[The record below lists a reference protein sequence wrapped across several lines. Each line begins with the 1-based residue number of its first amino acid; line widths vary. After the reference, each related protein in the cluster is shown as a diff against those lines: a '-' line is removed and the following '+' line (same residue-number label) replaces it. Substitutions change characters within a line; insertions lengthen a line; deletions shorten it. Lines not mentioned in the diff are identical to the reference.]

1 VWYNVNRI
9 GVGGENMRERIQAWD
24 DRMLMRIAKR
34 HTPLMNRI
42 MIMITS
48 SGNNGLI
55 WFALAV
61 PMLLMNRWRLMG
73 FTVLAAM
80 GIATLTGEITIKHI
94 VKRVR
99 PCNKAFDEYLLIEN
113 PPHYS
118 FPSGHT
124 TASFAVAAV
133 IMIMCPTIYTPVVLY
148 AAMISLSRLYLL
160 VHYPTDVLAGIVIG
174 TVCGLVSIPIA
185 QFIPLFSIQF

>member
-1 VWYNVNRI
+1 
-9 GVGGENMRERIQAWD
+9 MLKQIQAWD
-24 DRMLMRIAKR
+24 DRVLMWFAKR
-34 HTPLMNRI
+34 HTRVMNKLLI
-42 MIMITS
+42 LITTT
-48 SGNNGLI
+48 GDNGYI

-61 PMLLMNRWRLMG
+61 PFLLMNRWRLTG

-80 GIATLTGEITIKHI
+80 GIASLTGEITIKHI

-124 TASFAVAAV
+124 TASFAVATVVVCLCPLWMAIAV
-133 IMIMCPTIYTPVVLY
+133 SLY
-148 AAMISLSRLYLL
+148 AFLIAFSRLYLL
-160 VHYPTDVLAGIVIG
+160 VHYPTDVLAGMVIG
-174 TVCGLVSIPIA
+174 IICGFISIPVA
-185 QFIPLFSIQF
+185 QSIPLFTIQF